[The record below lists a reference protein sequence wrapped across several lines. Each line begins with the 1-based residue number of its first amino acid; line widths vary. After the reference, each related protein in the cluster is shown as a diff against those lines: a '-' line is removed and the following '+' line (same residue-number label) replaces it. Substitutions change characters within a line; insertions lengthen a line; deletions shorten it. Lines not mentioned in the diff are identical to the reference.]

1 MSRWDAES
9 PFGSETDAAHTAS
22 VAETGRA
29 TGSASPSS
37 EGRSE
42 ISHDSPLDA
51 AAAQDSLYLTHKVQA
66 LSGGADMLGPLEI
79 TVH

>member
-9 PFGSETDAAHTAS
+9 PFSAEDAATMEERPAGQRS
-22 VAETGRA
+22 

-51 AAAQDSLYLTHKVQA
+51 AAAAGSLYVTHKVR
-66 LSGGADMLGPLEI
+66 
-79 TVH
+79 V